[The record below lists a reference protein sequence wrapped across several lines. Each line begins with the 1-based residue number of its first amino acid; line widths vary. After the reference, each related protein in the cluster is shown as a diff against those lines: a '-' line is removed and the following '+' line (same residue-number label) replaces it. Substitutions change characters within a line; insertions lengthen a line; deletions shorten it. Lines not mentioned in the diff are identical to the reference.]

1 LRGVSLEDYLRE
13 LVDSSTPLVAARLV
27 NLSSLVPDEASA
39 FEEAWRG
46 ADVHRRRQVMRQL
59 IELTEDNVELNFD
72 AVFRVGLSDSDAE
85 VRRFGIRGL
94 WEYDGRDLIPTL
106 VALLL
111 TDADQAVRVE
121 AALGLG
127 RYALKAEFDKIRA
140 SDASI
145 VDDAL
150 RRAIAD
156 HEQTTEVRARAVE
169 AVGARSQPWVLQVIE
184 DAYHSDQHR
193 LQVSALHAMGRNCDA
208 RWLSTLVRELKSDD
222 AEMRYEAATACGF
235 LGDEVTVPHLQPL
248 LKDDDTEVQEAAIQA
263 LGEIGGQEAK
273 RALEDCLASPEER
286 VRAAALAAIAELDFG
301 EDPLGYKLRG

>member
-1 LRGVSLEDYLRE
+1 LEDYLSE
-13 LVDSSTPLVAARLV
+13 LVDSSTPLAVARLA

-39 FEEAWRG
+39 FEEAWHG
-46 ADVHRRRQVMRQL
+46 TDVDRRRQVMRQL
-59 IELTEDNVELNFD
+59 IELAEDSAELNFD

-94 WEYDGRDLIPTL
+94 WEYEGRDLIPTL

-111 TDADQAVRVE
+111 TDVDQTVRAE

-127 RYALKAEFDKIRA
+127 RYALKAESDEIRA
-140 SDASI
+140 LDASM

-150 RRAIAD
+150 RRTIAD
-156 HEQTTEVRARAVE
+156 HEQTTEVKARAVE
-169 AVGARSQPWVLQVIE
+169 AVGAHSQPWVLQIIE

-193 LQVSALHAMGRNCDA
+193 LRVSALHAMGRNCDA

-235 LGDEVTVPHLQPL
+235 LGDEATVPHLQPL

-273 RALEDCLASPEER
+273 RALEGCLASPEER
-286 VRAAALAAIAELDFG
+286 VRDAALAAIAGLDFG
-301 EDPLGYKLRG
+301 EDPLGFKLRG

>member
-1 LRGVSLEDYLRE
+1 
-13 LVDSSTPLVAARLV
+13 
-27 NLSSLVPDEASA
+27 VPDEASA

-46 ADVHRRRQVMRQL
+46 TDVHRRRQVMRQL

-94 WEYDGRDLIPTL
+94 WEYEGRDLIPTL

-156 HEQTTEVRARAVE
+156 PEQTTEVKARAVE

-222 AEMRYEAATACGF
+222 AEMRYEAATACGS
-235 LGDEVTVPHLQPL
+235 LGDEAAVPHLLPL
-248 LKDDDTEVQEAAIQA
+248 LKDEDAEVQEAVIQA
-263 LGEIGGQEAK
+263 LGQIGGQEAK
-273 RALEDCLASPEER
+273 RALESCLASPEGR
-286 VRAAALAAIAELDFG
+286 VRDAALAALAKVDFG
-301 EDPLGYKLRG
+301 EDPLAFKPRG